1 MQILQVFSI
10 TTHSLSHCLA
20 LSISSI
26 NILSV
31 RLQSLIRL
39 TITKVSQEKKY
50 IYYDIQYIY
59 VYIQFHSRALMK
71 HLQGIK
77 TEDARFVCCFYFFF

>member
-10 TTHSLSHCLA
+10 TTHSHSHCLA
-20 LSISSI
+20 LSISII

-39 TITKVSQEKKY
+39 TITKVSQEKK
-50 IYYDIQYIY
+50 
-59 VYIQFHSRALMK
+59 VYILRYTVYLCIYTISQSRANEALTRHK
-71 HLQGIK
+71 N
-77 TEDARFVCCFYFFF
+77 